1 MSADVF
7 HLHTWLWL
15 PAPRER
21 VFAFFSD
28 ADNLE
33 RITPA
38 FLNFHVRTPAPIAMA
53 SGTRIDYRL
62 HLHGIPLRWRSEI
75 SDWDPPSAFRDTQ
88 LRGPYKQWIH
98 THTFEEQNNGT
109 MVRDDVRYRLPGPA
123 ITARLVNRLMVS
135 RDTKKIFEFRHQALC
150 EIFATHAPASVG
162 PVVIDIDTP

>member
-28 ADNLE
+28 AENLE

-75 SDWDPPSAFRDTQ
+75 SDNRRSIASRRASALAWVSIMFPPPAGAGRALDPRA
-88 LRGPYKQWIH
+88 
-98 THTFEEQNNGT
+98 
-109 MVRDDVRYRLPGPA
+109 
-123 ITARLVNRLMVS
+123 
-135 RDTKKIFEFRHQALC
+135 
-150 EIFATHAPASVG
+150 
-162 PVVIDIDTP
+162 